1 MESFFVRYRNLVVL
15 AAVLVA
21 QIAGLAMQ
29 VRRTDSGRG
38 SLDEGDGGGVRVI
51 RFWAESVV
59 GPPQRLVHNTRLG
72 ISSIWYGYFD
82 LRHVRQQNQDLGKT
96 IDRLRLEQAQL
107 LEDAHQGQRLQALL
121 GFQQRYIYST
131 VPAQVYASSGSDQSK
146 VFYIDKGSDD
156 GVKRDMPVISSD
168 GIVGKV
174 REVLSKHTSQVLTI
188 NDQTSGAGVILE
200 TTRIRG
206 VLKGN
211 AAGQVEIVGLM
222 ADQRIK
228 PGEKVL
234 TAGGDLIFPR
244 GLPVGTVQKV
254 TPDPDRDSFI
264 DIIVTPAAH
273 LTQLDEILV
282 ITSTSPRFANQA
294 QKDMATSEELKGA
307 EAEQIK
313 EQMKA
318 SEIMAERLPG
328 LNEPNAPAGSGP
340 TIPGLPPNT
349 GQSATQAANPATPAV
364 PPPPKLLPTQHPD
377 RFSPGAAAA
386 PAGAET
392 TATQPQGNPTQ
403 KPATAAPRQPQAAR
417 PAAQNPPDADQSAGA
432 GRTQ

>member
-1 MESFFVRYRNLVVL
+1 MESLFIRYRNLVVL
-15 AAVLVA
+15 LAVLVA

-29 VRRTDSGRG
+29 VRRTDTGRN
-38 SLDEGDGGGVRVI
+38 SLNEGDTKGVRII

-59 GPPQRLVHNTRLG
+59 GPPQRLIHDSRLS
-72 ISSIWYGYFD
+72 ISSVWNGYFH
-82 LRHVRQQNQDLGKT
+82 LWHVERENQDLQKT

-107 LEDAHQGQRLQALL
+107 LEDAHQGQRLQALMN
-121 GFQQRYIYST
+121 FQQQYIYST
-131 VPAQVYASSGSDQSK
+131 VPAQVYASSGSDLSK
-146 VFYIDKGSDD
+146 VFYIDKGSED

-174 REVLSKHTSQVLTI
+174 REVLSKHTSQVLAI

-211 AAGQVEIVGLM
+211 AVGQAEVVGLM

-234 TAGGDLIFPR
+234 TAGGDLVFPR
-244 GLPVGTVQKV
+244 GLPGGTVQKV

-264 DIIVTPAAH
+264 DIIVAPAAH
-273 LTQLDEILV
+273 LDQLDEVLV
-282 ITSTSPRFANQA
+282 ITSTGTRFPQQA
-294 QKDMATSEELKGA
+294 QKDMTTSEEQKGA
-307 EAEQIK
+307 EAEAIK

-328 LNEPNAPAGSGP
+328 LQEPVAPAGSGP
-340 TIPGLPPNT
+340 SVTGLPPN
-349 GQSATQAANPATPAV
+349 QSQQPTAGDTSANPTAPPA
-364 PPPPKLLPTQHPD
+364 PKLLPTMRPD
-377 RFSPGAAAA
+377 RFSPGGAAASPA
-386 PAGAET
+386 PSAPLRNSPPA
-392 TATQPQGNPTQ
+392 Q
-403 KPATAAPRQPQAAR
+403 KPAAPPKAPNPATPEQP
-417 PAAQNPPDADQSAGA
+417 SASEPG
-432 GRTQ
+432 GPGGTQ